1 MAGSWTLKT
10 QVESSS
16 YSRYA
21 GLQLGYEIRLEQ
33 KGDRVTGSG
42 RKVTENGNGI
52 DPAVKRR
59 CRSAALFPAIV

>member
-21 GLQLGYEIRLEQ
+21 GLQLGYEIRLDQ

-42 RKVTENGNGI
+42 KKITENGSEI
-52 DPAVKRR
+52 DRRAGKRR
-59 CRSAALFPAIV
+59 CTLSGTHLR